1 MAITR
6 DVQRWLTHLTEVSGP
21 LTRSLDY
28 DTTLRQ
34 VVRLPIPALAD
45 WCMVYIPDDG
55 GPVPARLELAHSH
68 PMKEALLRR
77 MWHREWPKLPEH
89 HPIVQT
95 LRDRTPVTVTELH
108 QDDLHRLC
116 PVAEDATTLQRV
128 GARSV
133 LVLPLVAHGVIMGAV
148 MLVVAATRRGVY
160 LDAQRDLLLKLGECY
175 AQAIYNARLFIE
187 ARQAVRLKNEVIVD
201 TRQQLLQ
208 LAACVDEYP
217 HTAQSEIRRLAFRLD
232 AFTEPYVSS

>member
-1 MAITR
+1 MTR

-28 DTTLRQ
+28 DVTLRQ

-55 GPVPARLELAHSH
+55 GPVPARLELAHAH

-77 MWHREWPKLPEH
+77 IWRREWSTLHAH

-95 LRDRTPVTVTELH
+95 LRDGTPLVVTELNQH
-108 QDDLHRLC
+108 DLQRLC
-116 PVAEDATTLQRV
+116 PEAEHANTLQRV
-128 GARSV
+128 GARSM
-133 LVLPLVAHGVIMGAV
+133 LVLPLVAHGVILGAV
-148 MLVVAATRRGVY
+148 MLVVAGARRGVY
-160 LDAQRDLLLKLGECY
+160 LETQQDLLLKLGECY

-187 ARQAVRLKNEVIVD
+187 ARQAVQLKNEVILA
-201 TRQQLLQ
+201 TRHQLQ
-208 LAACVDEYP
+208 EMAAYIDGHP
-217 HTAQSEIRRLAFRLD
+217 QAAQSEIRRLVQRLD
-232 AFTEPYVSS
+232 AFTEPYARA